1 MRKLE
6 KLLSAVAVAASI
18 GVATPAA
25 AAITFSGGTQGC
37 FGPACVVGPTATD
50 FGLTYT
56 GGPATFT
63 QVTDASGFAAIG
75 GPSNNFGTITLA
87 PSSHVYTGDLFSL
100 LITFALPPGS
110 GNGSFTAN
118 LLGSMA
124 TFGVGGVQ
132 INFLNPDQTIAYSGG
147 SFLLHVN
154 NVSFSGSPPVG
165 ETVLRQDINGYVLA
179 AVPEPGTWA
188 MMLLGF
194 AGIGVA
200 MRRRRRPA
208 LAQLA

>member
-1 MRKLE
+1 
-6 KLLSAVAVAASI
+6 
-18 GVATPAA
+18 
-25 AAITFSGGTQGC
+25 
-37 FGPACVVGPTATD
+37 
-50 FGLTYT
+50 
-56 GGPATFT
+56 
-63 QVTDASGFAAIG
+63 VTDPSGFAAIG

-87 PSSHVYTGDLFSL
+87 PSPHSYTGDLFNL
-100 LITFALPPGS
+100 LITFATPPGS
-110 GNGSFTAN
+110 GSGSFTAN

-124 TFGVGGVQ
+124 AFGTGGVQ
-132 INFLNPDQTIAYSGG
+132 ISFMNPNQTISYSGG

-154 NVSFSGSPPVG
+154 DVSFSGSPPVG
-165 ETVLRQDINGYVLA
+165 ETVLRQDISGYVQ

-188 MMLLGF
+188 MMLVGF